1 MHLVRAALKYVVDKD
16 SDQVIV
22 DLKKIYQ
29 AATVLKP
36 KSPGEFCSSL
46 G

>member
-1 MHLVRAALKYVVDKD
+1 MTDKD

-29 AATVLKP
+29 APTVIEAEAALD
-36 KSPGEFCSSL
+36 EFRSSL